1 MAGIIVKWCT
11 MSTKSKCILVCIC
24 TLFSHFLIWQ
34 EILPACLRYCELVVQ
49 REENEAP
56 ILHFLC
62 DLCLH
67 FEPQSADSLAMSTSC
82 STSQHFIISLEQVSL
97 RVVKRSK
104 GRRTAA
110 ESHIV
115 AALRKHLDTELHR
128 LKQKPLGYVDKST
141 GHFDVGKGCNE
152 FHCLWALL
160 VCLQHIRY
168 M

>member
-1 MAGIIVKWCT
+1 MF
-11 MSTKSKCILVCIC
+11 TKSKCPILVCIC

-62 DLCLH
+62 HLCLH
-67 FEPQSADSLAMSTSC
+67 FEPQGADSLALSTSC

-97 RVVKRSK
+97 RVLKRSTTAK

-141 GHFDVGKGCNE
+141 GRFDVGKGCDE
-152 FHCLWALL
+152 FHCLWASL
-160 VCLQHIRY
+160 VCLQHTRY